1 MGDHKD
7 LLSAE
12 AIAKIKQLAEDIKT
26 CMFFTELS
34 VRPIPTRPMG
44 VQEVDD
50 KGNLWFLSS
59 KSSNKNVEIGH
70 DNEVQLVFAENSAA
84 HYLSIFG
91 RATIY
96 TDRSHVEDIWTPL
109 AKAWFEEG
117 KSDPEATVIK
127 VEPQDA
133 YYWDTKY
140 GKLVTLF
147 KIAVG
152 AVTGNT
158 DEAGVEGRLKV

>member
-1 MGDHKD
+1 MSETKD
-7 LLSAE
+7 LLSTE
-12 AIAKIKQLAEDIKT
+12 AIAKIKQMATDIKT
-26 CMFFTELS
+26 CMFFTELG

-50 KGNLWFLSS
+50 QGNLWFLSS

-70 DNEVQLVFAENSAA
+70 DNEVQLVFASNADV
-84 HYLSIFG
+84 HYLSVFG
-91 RATIY
+91 TAVIY
-96 TDRSHVEDIWTPL
+96 TDRSHVEDIWSPI

-117 KSDPEATVIK
+117 VNDPEATVIK
-127 VEPQDA
+127 VTPKHA

-140 GKLVTLF
+140 GKLVSLF

-152 AVTGNT
+152 AITGNT
-158 DEAGVEGRLKV
+158 DEASVEGRLKV